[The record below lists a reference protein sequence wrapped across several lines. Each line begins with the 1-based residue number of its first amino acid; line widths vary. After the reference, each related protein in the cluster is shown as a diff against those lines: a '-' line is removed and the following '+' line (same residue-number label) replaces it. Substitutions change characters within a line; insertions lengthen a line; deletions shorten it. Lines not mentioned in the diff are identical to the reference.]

1 MSKFRYTIDKNRIY
15 TLTYDDVTLEVTG
28 EYILSLVYKEAYLS
42 KLFYEDFDQS
52 KISGN
57 QEEAS

>member
-15 TLTYDDVTLEVTG
+15 TLTYDDVTFEVTG
-28 EYILSLVYKEAYLS
+28 DYILKLIYKEAYLS
-42 KLFYEDFDQS
+42 KLFYEYFDQS

-57 QEEAS
+57 QEEPS